1 VLSGGKETA
10 EMLCCA
16 EHDGKCCV
24 EGRMLYLILL
34 VIFLIQF
41 LVVLVALSFVI
52 FTARP
57 EVPFSGNGMKERT
70 APDDRDRPSPRPPEE
85 KPPTSGKNASGS
97 SKDPAKRVTVTQPP
111 TLVAFARP
119 S

>member
-1 VLSGGKETA
+1 MLSGGKETA
-10 EMLCCA
+10 EMLRCA
-16 EHDGKCCV
+16 EHDRKRCPEGKV
-24 EGRMLYLILL
+24 LYLILL

-70 APDDRDRPSPRPPEE
+70 APDDRDHPSPRPLEG
-85 KPPTSGKNASGS
+85 KPPTSGKNALGS
-97 SKDPAKRVTVTQPP
+97 LKGPTKRLMVTQPP
-111 TLVAFARP
+111 TLVAFART

>member
-1 VLSGGKETA
+1 
-10 EMLCCA
+10 
-16 EHDGKCCV
+16 
-24 EGRMLYLILL
+24 MLYLILL

-57 EVPFSGNGMKERT
+57 EVPFSGNGMKKRT
-70 APDDRDRPSPRPPEE
+70 APDDRDRPSPRPPEG
-85 KPPTSGKNASGS
+85 KPPTSGKNALGS
-97 SKDPAKRVTVTQPP
+97 LKGPTKRVMVTQPP
-111 TLVAFARP
+111 TLMPFART